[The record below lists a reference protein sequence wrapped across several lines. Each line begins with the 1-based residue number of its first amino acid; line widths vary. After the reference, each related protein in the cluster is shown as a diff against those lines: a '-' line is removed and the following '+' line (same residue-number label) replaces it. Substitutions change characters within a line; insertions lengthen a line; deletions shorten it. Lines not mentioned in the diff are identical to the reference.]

1 MTESLSRQS
10 AEIIPFPAGRRAARG
25 MNTRTLEAE
34 ARQYP
39 CAVDTSGW
47 YHDEA
52 IEEDA
57 APDLASLK
65 PAS

>member
-10 AEIIPFPAGRRAARG
+10 AEIIPFPAGRRAAQIAH
-25 MNTRTLEAE
+25 TRSLEAE
-34 ARQYP
+34 AAQYP

-52 IEEDA
+52 IEEDV
-57 APDLASLK
+57 APATWRF
-65 PAS
+65 

>member
-10 AEIIPFPAGRRAARG
+10 AEIIPFPAHRRAGRG
-25 MNTRTLEAE
+25 MDTCALEAE
-34 ARQYP
+34 AARYP

-52 IEEDA
+52 IEEDVS
-57 APDLASLK
+57 PVTWRF
-65 PAS
+65 